1 MAEIQSAESRNRK
14 GLHRNKKL
22 STRVDLTPMVDLGFL
37 LITFFIFTTTMSEPS
52 SIVMPL
58 PDENDTKNPSLA
70 GERKTI
76 SLLLDGD
83 NSILYYEGNNDKD
96 LHQTDYSSKGLRAV
110 LLSKIRQVKM
120 EFGIDAE
127 PIVLIKPLAASS
139 YGNLVNV
146 LDEMMING
154 VKKYMLL
161 DHQKRTHQ

>member
-1 MAEIQSAESRNRK
+1 MAEMQTSESRNRK

-37 LITFFIFTTTMSEPS
+37 LITFFIFTTALSEPS
-52 SIVMPL
+52 SITLPL
-58 PDENDTKNPSLA
+58 PDESDTDKPTVT

-76 SLLLDGD
+76 SLLLDA
-83 NSILYYEGNNDKD
+83 NNTILYYQGSNTNAIQ
-96 LHQTDYSSKGLRAV
+96 QTDYSSKGLRAV
-110 LLSKIRQVKM
+110 LLAKIKQVKT
-120 EFGIDAE
+120 EFGFDAE
-127 PIVLIKPLAASS
+127 PVVLIKPLAASS

-161 DHQKRTHQ
+161 DEEE

>member
-1 MAEIQSAESRNRK
+1 MAEMQTPESRNRK

-37 LITFFIFTTTMSEPS
+37 LITFFIFTTALSEPA

-58 PDENDTKNPSLA
+58 PDENETDNPTVT

-76 SLLLDGD
+76 SLLLND
-83 NSILYYEGNNDKD
+83 NNTILYYHGSNTNAIQ
-96 LHQTDYSSKGLRAV
+96 QTDYSRKGLRAV
-110 LLSKIRQVKM
+110 LLAKIKQVKT
-120 EFGIDAE
+120 EFGMKAE
-127 PIVLIKPLAASS
+127 PVVLIRPLPASS
-139 YGNLVNV
+139 YGNLVKV

-161 DHQKRTHQ
+161 DEGYTQ